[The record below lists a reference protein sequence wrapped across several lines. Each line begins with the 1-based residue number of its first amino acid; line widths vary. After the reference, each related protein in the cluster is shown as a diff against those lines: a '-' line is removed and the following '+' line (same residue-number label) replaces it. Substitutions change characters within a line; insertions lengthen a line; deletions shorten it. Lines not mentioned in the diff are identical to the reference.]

1 MDTLKN
7 ILGPLHLGVPMFW
20 NAVLVAVVDTS
31 ASPFIF
37 ARPKSVILT
46 TTIGF
51 VLIKM
56 FCGFRSQWAMR
67 ACNVQNAQNDFF
79 SRNSLKSLSYT
90 CTLSWR

>member
-1 MDTLKN
+1 
-7 ILGPLHLGVPMFW
+7 MFW

-37 ARPKSVILT
+37 ERPKSVILT
-46 TTIGF
+46 TTTGF

-67 ACNVQNAQNDFF
+67 A
-79 SRNSLKSLSYT
+79 Y
-90 CTLSWR
+90 